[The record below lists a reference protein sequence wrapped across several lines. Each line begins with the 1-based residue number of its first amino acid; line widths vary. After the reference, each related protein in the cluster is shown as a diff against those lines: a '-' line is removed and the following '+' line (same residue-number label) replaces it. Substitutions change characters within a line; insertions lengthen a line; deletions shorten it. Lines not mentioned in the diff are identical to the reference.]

1 MNWGDPSYL
10 HVLWLLLPLAFLLR
24 LLHVRGRRRLA
35 RMAEE
40 PVWATLAPGWLPR
53 RAGERLV
60 LWFLAVG
67 MLLVALARPQWGFR
81 WEDVRRK
88 GLDLL
93 VLLDTSRSM
102 LATDL
107 RPTRI
112 EQAKWGVRDLT
123 RNLRGDRIGMVTF
136 AGTSY
141 LQCPLTIDYAAF
153 LMTLDD
159 VYVGALPRGGT
170 AIAEALRTA
179 IDTFEKQSAGERV
192 VVLITDGEDH
202 EGDPLALVDEL
213 KAKGIRVYAIG
224 VGTRE
229 GELIPA
235 PDGAAGFQ
243 KDRSGQV
250 VKTSLQEGIL
260 TSLAVA
266 TGGAYIRAAPGDL
279 GLERLM
285 TEHLSALNRQD
296 SDSRMMKLWEERAGW
311 FLAAA
316 LALLVLEATLRER
329 RPPALENTP

>member
-10 HVLWLLLPLAFLLR
+10 HALWLLLPLALALR
-24 LLHVRGRRRLA
+24 LLHRRGRRLLARLA
-35 RMAEE
+35 DTTACRHLIAGWR
-40 PVWATLAPGWLPR
+40 PDRAAT
-53 RAGERLV
+53 RLT
-60 LWFLAVG
+60 LWFLA
-67 MLLVALARPQWGFR
+67 MACLVTALARPQWGFR
-81 WEDVRRK
+81 WEEVRRR

-93 VLLDTSRSM
+93 ILLDTSRSM
-102 LATDL
+102 LAPDL
-107 RPTRI
+107 KPTRLD
-112 EQAKWGVRDLT
+112 QAKWGVRDLT
-123 RNLRGDRIGMVTF
+123 RTLHGDRIGLVTF

-179 IDTFEKQSAGERV
+179 LDTFEKQSQGERV

-202 EGDPLALVDEL
+202 EGDPLALLDEL
-213 KAKGIRVYAIG
+213 KARNVRIYAIG

-229 GELIPA
+229 GELLPA
-235 PDGAAGFQ
+235 ADGAAGFL

-250 VKTSLQEGIL
+250 VKSTLQEDLL
-260 TSLAVA
+260 TRLAVQ

-285 TEHLSALNRQD
+285 EEQLSALTRQET
-296 SDSRMMKLWEERAGW
+296 DSRVMKQWEERAGW
-311 FLAAA
+311 LIAAGLLLLAA
-316 LALLVLEATLRER
+316 EASLRER
-329 RPPALENTP
+329 KAEPREESA